1 MMSAN
6 AIEKAFWTALSD
18 PGQLERYRSD
28 SKAYLES
35 FNIDSGERA
44 EIEAWDV
51 AEIAARGVN
60 PLLLLSF
67 FSAVKSPRD
76 LPEYLQKINTP
87 PRNAA

>member
-1 MMSAN
+1 MSAN
-6 AIEKAFWTALSD
+6 AMEKAFWTALADKS
-18 PGQLERYRSD
+18 QLERYVAD
-28 SKAYLES
+28 PQTYL
-35 FNIDSGERA
+35 SGFKIEPEEQA
-44 EIEAWDV
+44 EIQNWDV

-87 PRNAA
+87 PRARS

>member
-1 MMSAN
+1 MQWKRRFGRRFPTRASLN
-6 AIEKAFWTALSD
+6 AIVRIS
-18 PGQLERYRSD
+18 S
-28 SKAYLES
+28 AYLES
-35 FNIDSGERA
+35 FKIEPAERA
-44 EIEAWDV
+44 EIENWDV

-87 PRNAA
+87 PRSQA

>member
-1 MMSAN
+1 MSAN
-6 AIEKAFWTALSD
+6 AIEKAFWTALADKS
-18 PGQLERYRSD
+18 QLERYVSD
-28 SKAYLES
+28 PKGYLED
-35 FNIDSGERA
+35 FKIDPGERT
-44 EIEAWDV
+44 EIENWDV

-87 PRNAA
+87 PRGRA

>member
-1 MMSAN
+1 MSSN
-6 AIEKAFWTALSD
+6 AMEKAFWTALSD
-18 PGQLERYRSD
+18 RGQLERYVADPRG
-28 SKAYLES
+28 YLDGFKIEA
-35 FNIDSGERA
+35 DEQA
-44 EIEAWDV
+44 EIENWDV

-87 PRNAA
+87 PRSRG